1 MVLDFNKLYQQY
13 KARYLNIRDNSR
25 SENVHCY
32 LFGYIIGSHH
42 YSFGY
47 KNKEL
52 MEQFQEVIYF
62 RRKEEGLIIP
72 FNVRFPDSKVGF
84 QTIVDFQD
92 GYDKN
97 GYSKLLD
104 ETFPFPPDFD
114 ERIYEF
120 FLELAADNDYPLC
133 CYYYLSGRI
142 RGNLNELSM
151 DVSKFTHLY
160 ENIFPKWYVEQY
172 GKEINTLDNYF
183 DEIGFKY
190 EFQLDPVRI
199 AITDDSYITFHQ
211 RLIESCKNS

>member
-13 KARYLNIRDNSR
+13 KARYLNIRDSSR

-32 LFGYIIGSHH
+32 LFGYGIGSHH
-42 YSFGY
+42 IDTGY

-72 FNVRFPDSKVGF
+72 FKVLFPDSKVDF